1 MSVYVCVESYPA
13 NDKIL
18 YRISLNT
25 ARELKKTDSDNDTV
39 KTRLEE
45 SLIRTKRKLFECAAC
60 NDFTHFCTFTFADN
74 RYDYQ
79 ECKRKLTKFFNN
91 YKNRKSSDFIYC
103 VVPEQHKDGAFH
115 FHGFVGGVADFTVPD
130 TIKKRMPDGSYADVP
145 NTPGYLSWPS
155 YNLGWFN
162 ASPLRDHYAT
172 AKYVS
177 KYITKEIIE
186 QSDAFPVGCQL
197 LLHSQGLTV
206 PDVHYKNMIS
216 SGSVDMLNEYA
227 PAPVVNRPGCVIFDE
242 LDSDTALKM
251 IDILKL
257 HSEAERELSIKISTG
272 IC

>member
-1 MSVYVCVESYPA
+1 MSVYVRVESYPA
-13 NDKIL
+13 NDKIF

-25 ARELKKTDSDNDTV
+25 AKSVPDVLDDDKP
-39 KTRLEE
+39 KTRLER
-45 SLIRTKRKLFECAAC
+45 SLVRTKRKLFEIAAC
-60 NDFTHFCTFTFADN
+60 NDFTHFCTFTFSDD

-91 YKNRKSSDFIYC
+91 YKSRKSSNFIYC

-145 NTPGYLSWPS
+145 NTPAYLSWSS

-186 QSDAFPVGCQL
+186 QSNAFPVGCQL
-197 LLHSQGLTV
+197 LLHSNGLNV
-206 PDVHYKNMIS
+206 PDVKYKNLIS
-216 SGSVDMLNEYA
+216 TGSVDMLRDYA
-227 PAPVVNRPGCVIFDE
+227 PSPVVNRPGCMIYDE
-242 LDSDTALKM
+242 LDAQTATSL
-251 IDILKL
+251 IELLKL
-257 HSEAERELSIKISTG
+257 HAENERKMVIDIASGLS
-272 IC
+272 